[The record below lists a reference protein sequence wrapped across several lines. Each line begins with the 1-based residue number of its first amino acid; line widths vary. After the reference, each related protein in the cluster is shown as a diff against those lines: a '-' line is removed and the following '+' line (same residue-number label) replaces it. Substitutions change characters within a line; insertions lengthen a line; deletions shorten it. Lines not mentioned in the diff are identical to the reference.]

1 MSQKYD
7 LIVVGGGVAGLYSIY
22 KYLLSIDKIN
32 KNKISG
38 KEKIIP
44 KILLLESSDRL
55 GGRLHTIKN
64 KNQVYVAGGAR
75 FSENHK
81 LLFELI
87 RTFKLEKQLY
97 PLTAKKVHISK
108 NNPGVELD
116 MDVTNKNKVL
126 KSLQNNDVDFTY
138 KATFAPDKAPYTIG
152 LIYTQNDT
160 NGSKPSATRTVGKY
174 YQEINGS
181 YNFGFATAA
190 VAYGENKNDVEV
202 KSLKLTKSI
211 FNADATLTYIDA
223 DRKDTLGNS
232 NLNKNREYI
241 TLGVSKIF

>member
-64 KNQVYVAGGAR
+64 KNQVYEAGGAR

-108 NNPGVELD
+108 NNPGVETPINNQLD
-116 MDVTNKNKVL
+116 KVL
-126 KSLQNNDVDFTY
+126 LEIDKIIKNNSTKY
-138 KATFAPDKAPYTIG
+138 TSQYLLSKTFY
-152 LIYTQNDT
+152 
-160 NGSKPSATRTVGKY
+160 
-174 YQEINGS
+174 EIMN
-181 YNFGFATAA
+181 
-190 VAYGENKNDVEV
+190 E
-202 KSLKLTKSI
+202 I
-211 FNADATLTYIDA
+211 
-223 DRKDTLGNS
+223 
-232 NLNKNREYI
+232 
-241 TLGVSKIF
+241 